1 MRESFIYPDVA
12 TRPLPI
18 LPIGNAPPQ
27 LLGRRRCGATE
38 QTGGKM
44 GSSSHEV
51 RVVEDVHFAGV
62 PGVGCVSMS
71 TIKIV

>member
-1 MRESFIYPDVA
+1 MRESFIDSDVA
-12 TRPLPI
+12 IRPLPI

-27 LLGRRRCGATE
+27 LIGRRRCVATK

-44 GSSSHEV
+44 DTSSHEE

-71 TIKIV
+71 VIKIV